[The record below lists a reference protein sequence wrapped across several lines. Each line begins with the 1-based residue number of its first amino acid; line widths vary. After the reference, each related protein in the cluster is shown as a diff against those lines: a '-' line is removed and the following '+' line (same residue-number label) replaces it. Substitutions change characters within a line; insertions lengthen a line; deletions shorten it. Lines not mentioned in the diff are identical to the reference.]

1 MKGVIRDNLSK
12 VVDREGTLDDLEQ
25 TMHLSSTVVAA
36 PMKKNAGQAGFFDM
50 DSLPPAEPAY
60 QTLSMSAAAHP
71 LPVKM
76 AGLSQGQ
83 VMGATPLAFDTME
96 VSHTAYAPR
105 YVCLLFSTCV

>member
-1 MKGVIRDNLSK
+1 MHCRD
-12 VVDREGTLDDLEQ
+12 RLETEQ
-25 TMHLSSTVVAA
+25 KEEEEVSSQVPRRRRVARKLRAA
-36 PMKKNAGQAGFFDM
+36 PRARFFDL
-50 DSLPPAEPAY
+50 DSLLQAEPAY